1 MELESFRLKWKAE
14 LQAAS
19 KQPSEIG
26 EKPVTSLPVHS
37 SSASKGYVQQHG
49 RNKPFAKKLYSVPEY
64 SSPDDNSPN
73 GLKFERNQEST
84 QDERNANNNDDAPA
98 NSNNAYHTLSEEE
111 KEKKAKALFSK
122 GVELE
127 RSGKLYES
135 IQQYKKAMQLVP
147 DIEKKSQY
155 VVPEVSDD
163 EESDAEDFG
172 DLPQQNAME
181 EASEQG

>member
-1 MELESFRLKWKAE
+1 M
-14 LQAAS
+14 
-19 KQPSEIG
+19 
-26 EKPVTSLPVHS
+26 TSLPVHS
-37 SSASKGYVQQHG
+37 SSGSKGYVQQHG

-64 SSPDDNSPN
+64 SSPDDNSSN
-73 GLKFERNQEST
+73 GLKFERNQEPT
-84 QDERNANNNDDAPA
+84 QDEINANNNDDAPA
-98 NSNNAYHTLSEEE
+98 NSNFVILSEEE
-111 KEKKAKALFSK
+111 KEKKAKVLFSK